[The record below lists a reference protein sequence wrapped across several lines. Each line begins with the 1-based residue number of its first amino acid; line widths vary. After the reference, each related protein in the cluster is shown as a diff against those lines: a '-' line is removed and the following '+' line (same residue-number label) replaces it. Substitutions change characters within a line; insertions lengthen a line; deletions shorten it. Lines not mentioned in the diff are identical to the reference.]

1 VLRLLIAH
9 AGPPPTPEDLWS
21 AWTPDPVVSLT
32 LLVMGWTYWRGS
44 TALHRSRPHRWRTWS
59 FALGLLA
66 LGLALLSPL
75 DALGTALASAHM
87 AQHLLLMV
95 VAAPLIAASR
105 PLNTLRRGVTGLDLV
120 ERWWLR
126 TGGRA
131 RVRGILRL
139 PLSAWILHTATL
151 WFWHASV
158 PYQAALRTE
167 TVHILQHSTFFLTA
181 LLFWSTLIRVRR
193 AQEVGWGIGVLL
205 IFALATQGTI
215 LAALMAFGRTPWYGA
230 YTETTVLWGVE
241 PLADQHL
248 AAVIMWIPAG
258 MIYLGAA
265 LALMSSWMRE
275 AALDRVGN
283 AAAGTKPH
291 ERGPSRPE

>member
-1 VLRLLIAH
+1 MLSVLTAH
-9 AGPPPTPEDLWS
+9 AGPPPTPEDLWD
-21 AWTPDPVVSLT
+21 AWTLDPVLSLT
-32 LLVMGWTYWRGS
+32 LMAVGWTYWRGLS
-44 TALHRSRPHRWRTWS
+44 AHHRKPPYRWRTWS
-59 FALGLLA
+59 FAFGLLA
-66 LGLALLSPL
+66 LGVALLSPL
-75 DALGTALASAHM
+75 DALSTALASAHM

-105 PLNTLRRGVTGLDLV
+105 PLGTLRRGVAGLESV

-126 TGGRA
+126 TGARA
-131 RVRGILRL
+131 TIRGILRL
-139 PLSAWILHTATL
+139 PLFAWILHTATF

-181 LLFWSTLIRVRR
+181 LLFWSTLTRVRR
-193 AQEVGWGIGVLL
+193 AQEVGWGIGVLS

-230 YTETTVLWGVE
+230 YAGTTVPWGLE

-265 LALMSSWMRE
+265 LALMSWWMKE
-275 AALDRVGN
+275 AAREGSGTRLRAQSHTN
-283 AAAGTKPH
+283 ACPAA
-291 ERGPSRPE
+291 